1 MCYTRVPRDHQP
13 CASCNL
19 VGKIAWC
26 LSVRPRGLTSNCEL
40 ETPTISIT
48 PRSTAVLKTT
58 ANHPFNTDRHRQQV
72 GTRTHTGNRLLLNT
86 HTHAHTLTLGHARNY
101 VQRKDTQ
108 TRKHPL
114 NARTYTPLE
123 KIPRKHPLNAT
134 RAHILKPHTPRHADT
149 LGKHALAHANNPST
163 RAHARI
169 LKNMHAPTLL
179 GRARVYVSFFFLAD
193 MFSKG
198 GGRPMAL
205 DLVWHTRGRRERR
218 AQLKL
223 EPRCG
228 VQIMTTRT

>member
-58 ANHPFNTDRHRQQV
+58 AKPPFNTDRHRQQV

-86 HTHAHTLTLGHARNY
+86 HTHAHTLTLGHARKY
-101 VQRKDTQ
+101 VQRKDTH

-114 NARTYTPLE
+114 NARTYTHLG
-123 KIPRKHPLNAT
+123 KIPRKHPLNAHT
-134 RAHILKPHTPRHADT
+134 RTHLETAHSKTHRHPWQART
-149 LGKHALAHANNPST
+149 RTRKQPFNARARTHLEKHARANT
-163 RAHARI
+163 
-169 LKNMHAPTLL
+169 TWT
-179 GRARVYVSFFFLAD
+179 RARVRFFLFLAD
-193 MFSKG
+193 IFSKG

-205 DLVWHTRGRRERR
+205 DLV
-218 AQLKL
+218 
-223 EPRCG
+223 
-228 VQIMTTRT
+228 